1 LKVKE
6 TRIVKED
13 IMSRWTVADVMTY
26 GAVSV
31 AEDTPFKEIVEII
44 ETNGVNAVPVVDHSN
59 RVIGLVT
66 SADLVPKIEYAG
78 AHDRGHLFEGHKH
91 REDRRKSD
99 ATAAADLMTTPAVT
113 VLSETSLVDATRIM
127 NGGLKRLPVVD
138 DLGRLVGM
146 VTRKDM
152 LKVYLRS
159 DADVGADIAGDV
171 LPKLVGVQP
180 WQVRTAVQDGNVTLT
195 GQVAR
200 RSLVAEVVHEVERVD
215 GVVAVES
222 QLGYLVDD
230 LDTGAEASRRAPH
243 TG

>member
-1 LKVKE
+1 M
-6 TRIVKED
+6 KED
-13 IMSRWTVADVMTY
+13 TMSRWSVADVMTY

-31 AEDTPFKEIVEII
+31 AEDTPFKEIVEIM
-44 ETNGVNAVPVVDHSN
+44 ERNGVNAVPVVDQSD

-91 REDRRKSD
+91 REARRKSD
-99 ATAAADLMTTPAVT
+99 ATAAAELMTTPATT
-113 VLSETSLVDATRIM
+113 VLPRTSLIDATKIM

-138 DLGRLVGM
+138 ELGRLIGM

-159 DADVGADIAGDV
+159 DADVGTDIAADV
-171 LPKLVGVQP
+171 LPNLVGVEP
-180 WQVRTAVQDGNVTLT
+180 WQVRTAVHDGTVTLT
-195 GQVAR
+195 GQVER
-200 RSLVAEVVHEVERVD
+200 RSLAADVVRQIERVD
-215 GVVAVES
+215 GVIAVED

-230 LDTGAEASRRAPH
+230 VDTAAEALRRSPQIP
-243 TG
+243 

>member
-1 LKVKE
+1 
-6 TRIVKED
+6 
-13 IMSRWTVADVMTY
+13 MSRWTVADVMTY

-44 ETNGVNAVPVVDHSN
+44 EGKGVNAVPVVDRSN

-91 REDRRKSD
+91 REARRKSD
-99 ATAAADLMTTPAVT
+99 ATAAADLMTSPAMT
-113 VLSETSLVDATRIM
+113 VLPRTSLIDATRIM

-138 DLGRLVGM
+138 ELGRLIGM

-159 DADVGADIAGDV
+159 DADVGNDIAADV
-171 LPKLVGVQP
+171 LPNLVGVES
-180 WQVRTAVQDGNVTLT
+180 WQVRTAVHDGTVTLT
-195 GQVAR
+195 GQVDR
-200 RSLVAEVVHEVERVD
+200 RSLATDVVREIERVD
-215 GVVAVES
+215 GVIAVDN

-230 LDTGAEASRRAPH
+230 VDTGAEALRRAPRIR
-243 TG
+243 

>member
-1 LKVKE
+1 VVGT
-6 TRIVKED
+6 TRIKED
-13 IMSRWTVADVMTY
+13 TMSRWTVADVMTY

-44 ETNGVNAVPVVDHSN
+44 ETNGVNAVPVVDRSN

-91 REDRRKSD
+91 REARRKSE
-99 ATAAADLMTTPAVT
+99 ATAAADLMTSPAMT
-113 VLSETSLVDATRIM
+113 VLPRTSLIDATRIM

-138 DLGRLVGM
+138 ELGRLIGM

-159 DADVGADIAGDV
+159 DADVGNDIAADV
-171 LPKLVGVQP
+171 LPNLVGVES
-180 WQVRTAVQDGNVTLT
+180 WQVRTAVHDGTVTLT
-195 GQVAR
+195 GQVDR
-200 RSLVAEVVHEVERVD
+200 RSLATDVVRGIERVD
-215 GVVAVES
+215 GVIAVDN

-230 LDTGAEASRRAPH
+230 VDTGAEALRRAP
-243 TG
+243 GIP

>member
-1 LKVKE
+1 
-6 TRIVKED
+6 
-13 IMSRWTVADVMTY
+13 
-26 GAVSV
+26 
-31 AEDTPFKEIVEII
+31 
-44 ETNGVNAVPVVDHSN
+44 
-59 RVIGLVT
+59 
-66 SADLVPKIEYAG
+66 VPKIEYAG

-91 REDRRKSD
+91 REARRKSD

-195 GQVAR
+195 GQVTR
-200 RSLVAEVVHEVERVD
+200 RSLVAEVVQEVERVD

-230 LDTGAEASRRAPH
+230 VDAGAEALWRAPR